1 MGLAW
6 ALYQEDETSPLALFN
21 WNRCWI
27 GKYNAFLTTF
37 IITKYWITTTVIS
50 ADLTFNWNR
59 LQDWLSEWFFF
70 YIQYNTNQ
78 INLKTSSNKLTIYQV
93 INPPIQ
99 KRLIGGYI
107 TFVYV
112 FVSTSQTNQLTKLPK
127 LYVKF
132 FPFSATIVA
141 LNFTPISDSM
151 GHCVE
156 LQTSLALS
164 LDSLFISS
172 EVSLEPS

>member
-1 MGLAW
+1 MLDW
-6 ALYQEDETSPLALFN
+6 QIQCLFN
-21 WNRCWI
+21 D
-27 GKYNAFLTTF
+27 
-37 IITKYWITTTVIS
+37 ITKYWTTTTVIS

-78 INLKTSSNKLTIYQV
+78 INLQISSNKLTIYQV

-99 KRLIGGYI
+99 KRFVGGYV

-112 FVSTSQTNQLTKLPK
+112 FLSTSQLTKLPK
-127 LYVKF
+127 LYVEH
-132 FPFSATIVA
+132 FPFSATLVA
-141 LNFTPISDSM
+141 LNFTPISDQM

-164 LDSLFISS
+164 LASLFISS